1 MSMEEKQNSQ
11 TFLDFSSS
19 VLKPDNEETIA
30 DIVKY
35 CYKKNIPLEIF
46 GSGSKKNIGR
56 NFQSQKS
63 LDLSN
68 YSGIIK
74 YEPEELYIKVKS
86 GTPIKV
92 IKEALEKNNQHLA
105 FEPTDFGPLFEGQS
119 NEGTI
124 GGVLSCNYAGPRRF
138 KVGSARDHILGF
150 KGVNGKGEIIKS
162 GGTVVKNVTGYDLSK
177 LITGSFGTLSVFTE
191 ISIKVLPKPDLTKTL
206 IINNPH
212 LKKGLEHLSVALSS
226 SCDPSGAVFYP
237 EFFQDQFTFND
248 LLTKGP
254 ITAIR
259 IEGSRLSIDERIKQI
274 VDELV
279 VDKKEISILDQEQ
292 SNIFWEKT
300 RSLNVFSNLKDN
312 LLRIIVPGS
321 EAFDLINKIKIYNVK
336 YFIDWG
342 GNLVWVQLAQIN
354 LSILKEI
361 KNIVKNLGG
370 YLTVIKVDESLK
382 SSIDIFT
389 IDEVKYR
396 ISEKIKKSF
405 DPKRILNPGKMY
417 TGI

>member
-1 MSMEEKQNSQ
+1 MSMEEKQNFQ
-11 TFLDFSSS
+11 TFQDFSSL
-19 VLKPDNEETIA
+19 VLKPNREETIA

-35 CYKKNIPLEIF
+35 CYKKNIPLEIC
-46 GSGSKKNIGR
+46 GLGSKKNIGR
-56 NFQSQKS
+56 NFQSQKT

-86 GTPIKV
+86 GTSIKE
-92 IKEALEKNNQHLA
+92 IKEALEKKNQQLV
-105 FEPTDFGPLFEGQS
+105 FEPTDFGPLFDGKN

-124 GGVLSCNYAGPRRF
+124 GGVLSCNFAGPRRF

-177 LITGSFGTLSVFTE
+177 VITGSFGTLSVFTE

-206 IINNPH
+206 VIENPH
-212 LKKGLEHLSVALSS
+212 LKKGLEYLNAALASS
-226 SCDPSGAVFYP
+226 SDPSGAVFYP
-237 EFFQDQFTFND
+237 EYFRNQFTFND
-248 LLTKGP
+248 LTTEGP

-259 IEGSRLSIDERIKQI
+259 IEGSKLSIDERIKQLLN
-274 VDELV
+274 ELAINQ
-279 VDKKEISILDQEQ
+279 KEVSILEPEQ
-292 SNIFWEKT
+292 SNIFWENT
-300 RSLNVFSNLKDN
+300 RCLKVFTNLKND
-312 LLRIIVPGS
+312 LLRAIVPAS
-321 EAFDLINKIKIYNVK
+321 ETFDLINKLKPYNIK

-342 GNLVWVQLAQIN
+342 GNLVWLQIDELN
-354 LSILKEI
+354 SNILNEI
-361 KNIVKNLGG
+361 KFIVKNFGG
-370 YLTVIKVDESLK
+370 YLTAIKVEESLK
-382 SSIDIFT
+382 ATIDIFT
-389 IDEVKYR
+389 IDNVKYK

>member
-1 MSMEEKQNSQ
+1 MSMEEKQNFQ
-11 TFLDFSSS
+11 TFQDFSSS
-19 VLKPDNEETIA
+19 VLKPDKEEAIA
-30 DIVKY
+30 EIIKH
-35 CYKKNIPLEIF
+35 CYKKNIPLEIC

-56 NFQSQKS
+56 NFQSQKI
-63 LDLSN
+63 LDISN

-86 GTPIKV
+86 GTSIKE
-92 IKEALEKNNQHLA
+92 IKEALEKKNQHLA
-105 FEPTDFGPLFEGQS
+105 FEPTDFGPLFEGQT

-124 GGVLSCNYAGPRRF
+124 GGVIACNFAGPRRF
-138 KVGSARDHILGF
+138 KVGSARDHVLGF

-177 LITGSFGTLSVFTE
+177 VITGSFGTLSVFTE

-206 IINNPH
+206 IISNLH
-212 LKKGLEHLSVALSS
+212 LKKGLEHLSAALSS

-237 EFFQDQFTFND
+237 EFFQNKFTFND
-248 LLTKGP
+248 LTTKGP

-259 IEGSRLSIDERIKQI
+259 IEGSKLSIDERIKKLI
-274 VDELV
+274 NELT
-279 VDKKEISILDQEQ
+279 VDKKEISILDPDQ

-300 RSLNVFSNLKDN
+300 RSLNVFANLTNN
-312 LLRIIVPGS
+312 LLRIVVPGS
-321 EAFDLINKIKIYNVK
+321 EAFDLINKLKIYHVK

-342 GNLVWVQLAQIN
+342 GNLVWAQLDQLN
-354 LSILKEI
+354 SSILKEI
-361 KNIVKNLGG
+361 KTIVKILGG

-389 IDEVKYR
+389 IDDVKYK
-396 ISEKIKKSF
+396 ICEKIKKSF

>member
-1 MSMEEKQNSQ
+1 LWFRIKKKYWKK
-11 TFLDFSSS
+11 LS
-19 VLKPDNEETIA
+19 V
-30 DIVKY
+30 
-35 CYKKNIPLEIF
+35 
-46 GSGSKKNIGR
+46 SKTV
-56 NFQSQKS
+56 
-63 LDLSN
+63 DLSN

-86 GTPIKV
+86 GTPIKE
-92 IKEALEKNNQHLA
+92 IKEVLEKKNQHLA
-105 FEPTDFGPLFEGQS
+105 FEPTDFGPLFEGQT

-124 GGVLSCNYAGPRRF
+124 GGVLSCNFAGPRRF

-150 KGVNGKGEIIKS
+150 KGINGKGEIIKS

-177 LITGSFGTLSVFTE
+177 VITGSFGTLSVFTE

-206 IINNPH
+206 IISNPH
-212 LKKGLEHLSVALSS
+212 LKKGLGYLSVALSS

-237 EFFQDQFTFND
+237 EFFQEQFTFND
-248 LLTKGP
+248 LTTKGP
-254 ITAIR
+254 IAAIR
-259 IEGSRLSIDERIKQI
+259 IEGSKLSIDERIKKLI
-274 VDELV
+274 NELI
-279 VDKKEISILDQEQ
+279 VDKKEISILDPEQ

-312 LLRIIVPGS
+312 LLRIVVPGS
-321 EAFDLINKIKIYNVK
+321 EAFDLINKLKIYYVK

-342 GNLVWVQLAQIN
+342 GNLVWVQLDQLNSI
-354 LSILKEI
+354 ILKEI

>member
-1 MSMEEKQNSQ
+1 MSMEEKQNFQ
-11 TFLDFSSS
+11 TFQDFSSS
-19 VLKPDNEETIA
+19 VLKPDKEEAIA
-30 DIVKY
+30 GIIKHF
-35 CYKKNIPLEIF
+35 YKKNIPLEIC
-46 GSGSKKNIGR
+46 GLGSKKKIGR
-56 NFQSQKS
+56 NFQSQKT

-86 GTPIKV
+86 GTSIKE

-105 FEPTDFGPLFEGQS
+105 FEPTDFGPLFEGKT

-124 GGVLSCNYAGPRRF
+124 GGVLSCNFAGPRRF

-177 LITGSFGTLSVFTE
+177 VITGSFGTLSVFTE

-206 IINNPH
+206 VINNPY
-212 LKKGLEHLSVALSS
+212 LKKGLEHLNIALSS

-248 LLTKGP
+248 LTTRGP

-259 IEGSRLSIDERIKQI
+259 IEGSKLSIDERIKKLI
-274 VDELV
+274 NELD
-279 VDKKEISILDQEQ
+279 VDKKEISILDPEQ

-300 RSLNVFSNLKDN
+300 RCLNVFSNLKDN

-321 EAFDLINKIKIYNVK
+321 EVFDLINKLKTYKIK

-342 GNLVWVQLAQIN
+342 GNLVWLQLELLN
-354 LSILKEI
+354 SNILKEI
-361 KNIVKNLGG
+361 KTTVKNLGG

-382 SSIDIFT
+382 ASIDIFT
-389 IDEVKYR
+389 IDDVKYK

>member
-11 TFLDFSSS
+11 TFQDFSLS

-30 DIVKY
+30 EIIKH
-35 CYKKNIPLEIF
+35 CYRKNIPLEIY
-46 GSGSKKNIGR
+46 GLGSKKNIGR
-56 NFQSQKS
+56 NFQSQKT

-86 GTPIKV
+86 GTPIKE
-92 IKEALEKNNQHLA
+92 IKEALNKNNQHLA
-105 FEPTDFGPLFEGQS
+105 FEPTDFGPLFEGQT

-124 GGVLSCNYAGPRRF
+124 GGVLSCNFAGPRRF

-177 LITGSFGTLSVFTE
+177 VITGSFGTLTVFTE
-191 ISIKVLPKPDLTKTL
+191 VSIKVLPKPDLTKTL
-206 IINNPH
+206 VINNPH
-212 LKKGLEHLSVALSS
+212 LKKGLRYLSVALSS

-248 LLTKGP
+248 LTTKGP

-259 IEGSRLSIDERIKQI
+259 IEGSKLSIDERIKQLI
-274 VDELV
+274 NELTA
-279 VDKKEISILDQEQ
+279 DKKEISILDPVQ

-300 RSLNVFSNLKDN
+300 RSLNVFSKLKNN

-321 EAFDLINKIKIYNVK
+321 EAFDLINKLKIYKIK

-342 GNLVWVQLAQIN
+342 GNLVWVQLDQLN
-354 LSILKEI
+354 VNILKEI
-361 KNIVKNLGG
+361 KTIVKNLGG
-370 YLTVIKVDESLK
+370 YLTAI
-382 SSIDIFT
+382 T
-389 IDEVKYR
+389 IDDVKYK

>member
-11 TFLDFSSS
+11 TFQDFSST
-19 VLKPDNEETIA
+19 VLKPNNEDAIAKTI
-30 DIVKY
+30 KH
-35 CYKKNIPLEIF
+35 CYKKNIPLEIY
-46 GSGSKKNIGR
+46 GSGSKRDIGR
-56 NFQSQKS
+56 NFQSQKT

-86 GTPIKV
+86 GTPIKE
-92 IKEALEKNNQHLA
+92 IKKALEKNNQHLA
-105 FEPTDFGPLFEGQS
+105 FEPTDFGPLFEGQT

-124 GGVLSCNYAGPRRF
+124 GGVLSCNFAGPRRF
-138 KVGSARDHILGF
+138 KAGSARDHILGF

-212 LKKGLEHLSVALSS
+212 LKKGLEHLSAALSS

-237 EFFQDQFTFND
+237 EFFQDKFIFND
-248 LLTKGP
+248 LTTKGS

-259 IEGSRLSIDERIKQI
+259 IEGSKLSIDERIKQLI
-274 VDELV
+274 NELT
-279 VDKKEISILDQEQ
+279 VDKKEISILDPEQ
-292 SNIFWEKT
+292 SSIFWEKT
-300 RSLNVFSNLKDN
+300 RSLNVFSNLKSN

-321 EAFDLINKIKIYNVK
+321 EAFDLINRLKIYNVR

-342 GNLVWVQLAQIN
+342 GNLVWAQLDQLN
-354 LSILKEI
+354 LDILKGI
-361 KNIVKNLGG
+361 KAIVKNLGG
-370 YLTVIKVDESLK
+370 YLTIIKVDERLK

-389 IDEVKYR
+389 IDNVKYK

>member
-1 MSMEEKQNSQ
+1 MSMEEKQNFQ
-11 TFLDFSSS
+11 TFQDFSSS
-19 VLKPDNEETIA
+19 VLKPSKEEAVA
-30 DIVKY
+30 DIIKY
-35 CYKKNIPLEIF
+35 CYKKNIPLEIC

-56 NFQSQKS
+56 NFQSQKT

-74 YEPEELYIKVKS
+74 YEPAELYIKVKS
-86 GTPIKV
+86 GTPIKE

-105 FEPTDFGPLFEGQS
+105 FEPTDFGPLFEGQT

-124 GGVLSCNYAGPRRF
+124 GGVLSCNFAGPRRF

-150 KGVNGKGEIIKS
+150 KGINGKGEIIKS

-177 LITGSFGTLSVFTE
+177 VITGSFGTLSVFTE
-191 ISIKVLPKPDLTKTL
+191 ISIKVLPKPDLVKTL
-206 IINNPH
+206 IVSNPH
-212 LKKGLEHLSVALSS
+212 LKKGLEHLGVALSS

-237 EFFQDQFTFND
+237 EFFQDQFTLND
-248 LLTKGP
+248 LITKGP

-259 IEGSRLSIDERIKQI
+259 IEGAKLSIDERIKQLI
-274 VDELV
+274 NELV
-279 VDKKEISILDQEQ
+279 VDKKEISILDPEQ

-300 RSLNVFSNLKDN
+300 RSLYVFANLKKN
-312 LLRIIVPGS
+312 LLRIVVPSS
-321 EAFDLINKIKIYNVK
+321 EAFDLINKLKVYNIK

-342 GNLVWVQLAQIN
+342 GNLVWVQLDQLN
-354 LSILKEI
+354 SSILKEI
-361 KNIVKNLGG
+361 KTIVKNLGG
-370 YLTVIKVDESLK
+370 YLTAIKVDESLK

-389 IDEVKYR
+389 IDDVKYK

>member
-1 MSMEEKQNSQ
+1 MSMEEKQNFQ
-11 TFLDFSSS
+11 TFQDFSSS
-19 VLKPDNEETIA
+19 VLKPDKEEAIA
-30 DIVKY
+30 EIIKH
-35 CYKKNIPLEIF
+35 CYKKNIPLEIC

-56 NFQSQKS
+56 NFQSQKI
-63 LDLSN
+63 LDISN

-86 GTPIKV
+86 GTSIKE
-92 IKEALEKNNQHLA
+92 IKEALEKKNQHLA
-105 FEPTDFGPLFEGQS
+105 FEPTDFGPLFEGQT

-124 GGVLSCNYAGPRRF
+124 GGVIACNFAGPRRF

-177 LITGSFGTLSVFTE
+177 VITGSFGTLSVFTE

-206 IINNPH
+206 IISNLH
-212 LKKGLEHLSVALSS
+212 LKKGLEHLSAALSS

-237 EFFQDQFTFND
+237 EFFQNKFTFND
-248 LLTKGP
+248 LTTKGP

-259 IEGSRLSIDERIKQI
+259 IEGSKLSIDERIKKLI
-274 VDELV
+274 NELT
-279 VDKKEISILDQEQ
+279 VDKKEISILDPDQ

-300 RSLNVFSNLKDN
+300 RSLNVFANLTNN
-312 LLRIIVPGS
+312 LLRIVVPGS
-321 EAFDLINKIKIYNVK
+321 EAFDLINKLKIYHVK

-342 GNLVWVQLAQIN
+342 GNLVWAQLDQLN
-354 LSILKEI
+354 SSILKEI
-361 KNIVKNLGG
+361 KTIVKILGG

-389 IDEVKYR
+389 IDDVKYK